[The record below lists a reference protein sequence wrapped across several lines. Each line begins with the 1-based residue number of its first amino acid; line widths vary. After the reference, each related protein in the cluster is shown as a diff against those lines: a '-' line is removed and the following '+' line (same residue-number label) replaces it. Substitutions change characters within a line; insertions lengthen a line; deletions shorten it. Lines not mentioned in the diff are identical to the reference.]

1 MIFAGID
8 PGGSGALCTID
19 SQTKEVSFWDTPIV
33 TVKSGKTYKSTMD
46 CHTAARILQAL
57 DRTNGLLVTI
67 EKVNAMPS
75 IPGPDGVS
83 RSMGATSS
91 FNFGMN
97 FGMWIGICAAS
108 ELPYQLVHPA
118 TWKAALMRDMS
129 KEKDASRV
137 KAMQLYPYTA
147 KDLARKKDH
156 ARGDALL
163 LAHYGMVFGSGRE
176 VERVRRPVVQH
187 APDRTPLLFGGSTV
201 QLSKQRVVEEE
212 DDPLGEF

>member
-1 MIFAGID
+1 MPGWKND
-8 PGGSGALCTID
+8 PDNPGQKMQAAMG
-19 SQTKEVSFWDTPIV
+19 V
-33 TVKSGKTYKSTMD
+33 TSAFS
-46 CHTAARILQAL
+46 
-57 DRTNGLLVTI
+57 
-67 EKVNAMPS
+67 
-75 IPGPDGVS
+75 
-83 RSMGATSS
+83 
-91 FNFGMN
+91 FGMG

-176 VERVRRPVVQH
+176 PEKVRRPVVQH

-201 QLSKQRVVEEE
+201 QLPKQRVVEEE
-212 DDPLGEF
+212 DDPLGTF